1 MPSSLICCSE
11 DSSLELQR
19 LQIKAQGKQANEKQD
34 ECFED
39 AFFSISE
46 ICSFE
51 AASLSTTSLSRG
63 FPPSVAALASTME
76 EVDSPP
82 NLESLGLECFSW
94 SGIFRYFLDLKTP
107 GSAGSAAAHQ
117 IYRPKTHVI

>member
-11 DSSLELQR
+11 DSSLEPQP
-19 LQIKAQGKQANEKQD
+19 LQIKAQGVQANRRQ
-34 ECFED
+34 D
-39 AFFSISE
+39 AFFFSNSVLW
-46 ICSFE
+46 SFE
-51 AASLSTTSLSRG
+51 VASFPTALLSTG
-63 FPPSVAALASTME
+63 FPLTVAALASSTE

-82 NLESLGLECFSW
+82 NLESFGSESFSW

-117 IYRPKTHVI
+117 TYRPKTHVI